1 MISQAVD
8 LWHWVSKQICVETS
22 ARPEPYKHSYVRL
35 RDKVRFWLVWA
46 AKTKHNDVTI
56 LWFFSNCWSLW
67 LEKNM
72 LPLLPG
78 LCCGSYMEN
87 SWSHRSSILACLI
100 VKPSLWLF
108 PGSKSR
114 CQLQFFFP
122 SRSNLSQHKT
132 YVWFLKLGGIS
143 SYYSKF
149 KTYSKRPSL
158 GVFTCSRHHLNSIAS
173 SILILSQPEERS
185 GYHINQIS

>member
-1 MISQAVD
+1 MKFVFFKINFDFSFNAKPQLLMGCLWSWVISPWFYELCLQY
-8 LWHWVSKQICVETS
+8 TS
-22 ARPEPYKHSYVRL
+22 L
-35 RDKVRFWLVWA
+35 
-46 AKTKHNDVTI
+46 I
-56 LWFFSNCWSLW
+56 FFQL
-67 LEKNM
+67 LEFVVGKNM

-158 GVFTCSRHHLNSIAS
+158 GVLPVHVIIWTVSPHQSWFCPNRKKGPVIT
-173 SILILSQPEERS
+173 LIKS
-185 GYHINQIS
+185 HKT